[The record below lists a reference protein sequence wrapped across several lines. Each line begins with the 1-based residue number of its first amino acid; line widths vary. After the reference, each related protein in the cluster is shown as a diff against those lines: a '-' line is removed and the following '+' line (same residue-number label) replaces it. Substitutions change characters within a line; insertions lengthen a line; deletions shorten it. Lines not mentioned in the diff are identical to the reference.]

1 VEQGRRDG
9 NGRPAL
15 RAVVW
20 DMDGT
25 LIDSTRAVPD
35 AYITAILQRGGPR
48 YSRDEIIAAY
58 SLGPPRLMLSE
69 LLGRPASDDDVEE
82 YHARLRANAPG
93 ALPYPGIVDTLE
105 ALRGRLP
112 LAVFT
117 GAASPGAHILLEA
130 SGLLPYFQRVVG
142 GDEVEHQKPAPDGIL
157 LACRG
162 RLRRRL
168 PWRPGGG
175 PGQRRPGGGGR
186 LGPLPRRR
194 PRGPGALVAA
204 GAAHGAGGGS
214 RAATGVTSQHMA
226 RARYRSVKRA
236 PGNTRL

>member
-157 LACRG
+157 LACAALG
-162 RLRRRL
+162 VE
-168 PWRPGGG
+168 PAAAAYVGDSPGD
-175 PGQRRPGGGGR
+175 
-186 LGPLPRRR
+186 LGAARAS
-194 PRGPGALVAA
+194 GALAVAA
-204 GAAHGAGGGS
+204 GWGHFRAGAPADLVLSSPQELLTVLEEVPGRR
-214 RAATGVTSQHMA
+214 RA
-226 RARYRSVKRA
+226 
-236 PGNTRL
+236 